1 MFYCDLCSNMDIFW
15 MLFLDFKPLKMAIF
29 VPADPEKGLIHPL
42 KALKE
47 ENGLNI

>member
-15 MLFLDFKPLKMAIF
+15 MLFSNFKPLKLAIF

-47 ENGLNI
+47 ENGLDI

>member
-1 MFYCDLCSNMDIFW
+1 
-15 MLFLDFKPLKMAIF
+15 MLFSNFKPLKLAIF

-47 ENGLNI
+47 ENGLDI